1 MIVNIAPLS
10 LFKNSTWSLID
21 VAIVSLIGFLSNVAL
36 ARIVGPVNL
45 GLYSYVVNIASLV
58 VAVASAGLSTFLLR
72 EAVKKPWKTARY
84 VNAALSIFL
93 FYSIPIVVISTTILS
108 IFTSGPAPLEM
119 FLSTLFQI
127 EMMFF
132 GFFIMLFISIG
143 RSDISSILNITF
155 KAIFGLALVWL
166 LIWYKSMVQVSHIL
180 LISCVI
186 LVVLISICGRL
197 YSRLLNIQFSF
208 RPKFKLYRVYVL
220 SSYPILGAALAEF
233 INLKIDTLMLGNIR
247 GYSELGFYTASY
259 TVYMGFT
266 LIALA
271 LTKVFSPVFIRLLKN
286 NKSKARSFLL
296 KYLWLNLIYSGVVMC
311 FLLVFSENVIQ
322 ILYGD
327 DYELSANILMYL
339 ACALPFINLNRL
351 VNYSIIGAGGQASYF
366 YYTVI
371 GSMIN
376 VCINVW
382 LIPIYG
388 ALGAVVATI
397 VTEAIVLVFGLR
409 FLIRFFNE
417 RSRKWS

>member
-1 MIVNIAPLS
+1 MYVSPLS
-10 LFKNSTWSLID
+10 LLKNSTWSLID
-21 VAIVSLIGFLSNVAL
+21 VAIVSFISFLSSVAL
-36 ARIVGPVNL
+36 ARLLGPENL
-45 GLYSYVVNIASLV
+45 GSYSYVVTIASLV
-58 VAVASAGLSTFLLR
+58 VAIASAGLSTFLLR
-72 EAVKKPWKTARY
+72 EAVKKPWKVARY

-93 FYSIPIVVISTTILS
+93 FYSIPIVVISIVILS
-108 IFTSGPAPLEM
+108 IFIGGPSPLEM

-132 GFFIMLFISIG
+132 GFFIMFFISIG

-155 KAIFGLALVWL
+155 KVIFGLALLGL
-166 LIWYKSMVQVSHIL
+166 LTWYKSIVEVSHIL
-180 LISCVI
+180 LISCVT

-197 YSRLLNIQFSF
+197 YLRLFNVQFSF
-208 RPKFKLYRVYVL
+208 RPKFKLYQVYVL
-220 SSYPILGAALAEF
+220 ASYPILGAALAEF

-286 NKSKARSFLL
+286 DKPKARSLFL
-296 KYLWLNLIYSGVVMC
+296 KYLWSNLMYSGVVVL
-311 FLLVFSENVIQ
+311 FLFVFSENVIQ

-327 DYELSANILMYL
+327 DYELSGSILMYL
-339 ACALPFINLNRL
+339 AFALPFINLNRL
-351 VNYSIIGAGGQASYF
+351 TNYSIIAAGGQTSYF

-376 VCINVW
+376 VGINLW

-388 ALGAVVATI
+388 VLGAVIATI
-397 VTEAIVLVFGLR
+397 VTEAIVLVFGFR
-409 FLIRFFNE
+409 FLIRFFSE
-417 RSRKWS
+417 TSRV

>member
-1 MIVNIAPLS
+1 MQVAPLS
-10 LFKNSTWSLID
+10 LLKNSTWSLID
-21 VAIVSLIGFLSNVAL
+21 VAIVSLIGFLSSVVL
-36 ARIVGPVNL
+36 ARLLGPENL
-45 GLYSYVVNIASLV
+45 GLYSYVVTLASLV

-72 EAVKKPWKTARY
+72 EAVKKPWKTPRY
-84 VNAALSIFL
+84 VNAALTIFL
-93 FYSIPIVVISTTILS
+93 FYSIPIVLISTVVLL
-108 IFTSGPAPLEM
+108 IFIDGPRPLEM
-119 FLSTLFQI
+119 FLSALFQI

-132 GFFIMLFISIG
+132 GFFIMFFISIG

-155 KAIFGLALVWL
+155 KAIFGLALLGL
-166 LIWYKSMVQVSHIL
+166 LAWYRDSVEVSHIL

-186 LVVLISICGRL
+186 LVALISFCGYLYLRL
-197 YSRLLNIQFSF
+197 FNVKFSF

-233 INLKIDTLMLGNIR
+233 INLKIDTLMLGSIS

-286 NKSKARSFLL
+286 DKSKARSFYF
-296 KYLWLNLIYSGVVMC
+296 KYLWMNLIYSGAVVL
-311 FLLVFSENVIQ
+311 FLLVFSGNVIK
-322 ILYGD
+322 IFYGD
-327 DYELSANILMYL
+327 EYELSGSILMYL
-339 ACALPFINLNRL
+339 AFALPFINLNRL
-351 VNYSIIGAGGQASYF
+351 TNYSIIGAGGQTSYF
-366 YYTVI
+366 YYTLI

-376 VCINVW
+376 VSINLW

-388 ALGAVVATI
+388 SLGAVIATI

-409 FLIRFFNE
+409 FLIRFFSE
-417 RSRKWS
+417 SSLK